1 MSTKPRQFAELLAGA
16 RRGEERAK
24 VELAPLL
31 YEELRRLARGK
42 AGAGAP
48 LQPTALAHEAFL
60 KLANSEVTFQDRAHF
75 LALAARAMRM
85 ILVDAYRAQ
94 GRAKRGGG
102 ARQVTLDEGMAVQA
116 HDDTLIELDE
126 ALSRLEAQDER
137 KARILEMHYFG
148 GLSYAEI
155 AAETGLSE
163 ATVHRELR
171 MAKAWLKSSMQPGGE
186 SG

>member
-1 MSTKPRQFAELLAGA
+1 M
-16 RRGEERAK
+16 
-24 VELAPLL
+24 
-31 YEELRRLARGK
+31 
-42 AGAGAP
+42 
-48 LQPTALAHEAFL
+48 
-60 KLANSEVTFQDRAHF
+60 
-75 LALAARAMRM
+75 RAMRM

-102 ARQVTLDEGMAVQA
+102 ARQVTLDEGMAVET